1 MPVEFNLTTTG
12 MDGWSGKAILP
23 AIRRTMSQWGV
34 EWITALVTERMN
46 GSPGVTTRTG
56 NLSRDWNTTTVD
68 DAGGVNLV
76 IASHGTGNAYAG
88 LQERGG
94 TVRPARAKWLW
105 IPLGANRTVQGVA
118 RITPSQAMANG
129 GFFTNAKRGR
139 GGKLFWAYPLTKAER
154 KKGGGALVPLFALK
168 SEVYVPP
175 RLGAADLFRDR
186 LPDLQE
192 RLAKAAKVAVDGR

>member
-1 MPVEFNLTTTG
+1 MAVEFRLETKGMEGWTG
-12 MDGWSGKAILP
+12 KTVLP
-23 AIRRTMSQWGV
+23 AIKRTMSQWGT
-34 EWITALVTERMN
+34 EWITALVSERMN
-46 GSPGVTTRTG
+46 GSPGVTTRSG
-56 NLSRDWNTTTVD
+56 NLSRDWNTTLVD
-68 DAGGVNLV
+68 DGNGVNLT

-94 TVRPARAKWLW
+94 TIRPTRAKWLW
-105 IPLGANRTVQGVA
+105 IPLDANKTAMGVA
-118 RITPSQAMANG
+118 RVTPTQAMSNG
-129 GFFTNAKRGR
+129 GFFTNARG

-154 KKGGGALVPLFALK
+154 KKGRGNLVPLFALK

-192 RLAKAAKVAVDGR
+192 RLVRVTLGAINGG

>member
-1 MPVEFNLTTTG
+1 MAIEFKLTTTG
-12 MDGWSGKAILP
+12 MEGWSGKTIRP
-23 AIRRTMSQWGV
+23 AMRRTMSQWGT

-94 TVRPARAKWLW
+94 TVRPVRAKWLW
-105 IPLGANRTVQGVA
+105 IPLDANKTAAGAA
-118 RITPSQAMANG
+118 RMTPSQAIATGNVFIQWHKG
-129 GFFTNAKRGR
+129 PIAFLRSKTGR
-139 GGKLFWAYPLTKAER
+139 GWKLTPFFVL
-154 KKGGGALVPLFALK
+154 KKSVT
-168 SEVYVPP
+168 VPP

-192 RLAKAAKVAVDGR
+192 RLAKASKVAIDGR